1 MTEEIKKLICS
12 TLGLAADRVGDDTDL
27 VDDLGVDS
35 LDVAELLMSL
45 EEKYGV
51 AVPDE
56 DAPGLRT
63 AREIAVYVEQKL

>member
-1 MTEEIKKLICS
+1 MIEEIKKLICA
-12 TLGLAADRVGDDTDL
+12 TLGIAPERVGDDTDL

-56 DAPGLRT
+56 DAPDLRT
-63 AREIAVYVEQKL
+63 AKDIAVYVEQKL